1 VNGAGPHILRG
12 DHKPTGAIFI
22 DTFKG
27 FLLGRAELGTL
38 RALLREVVFVKMR
51 VVSKSEALAL
61 AGGIGL
67 LLLSACAPREMAGT
81 ARKPAGSGEDA
92 AAKRHIEGSRDTV
105 STHGESYNLEE
116 EMPEKAPQKPA
127 QLIGRLEPVKPDT
140 ITVQD
145 IAADETPKQRY
156 DIGYRIQVFA
166 SSDRA
171 AAEKVRERVVAETRL
186 PAYIEYE
193 DSLYKVRV
201 GDFTERKDAAQARV
215 KFAGAYPGSW
225 IVRTTIRK

>member
-1 VNGAGPHILRG
+1 
-12 DHKPTGAIFI
+12 
-22 DTFKG
+22 
-27 FLLGRAELGTL
+27 
-38 RALLREVVFVKMR
+38 VKMR
-51 VVSKSEALAL
+51 VVSKSEVLAL
-61 AGGIGL
+61 ACGIGL
-67 LLLSACAPREMAGT
+67 LLSGACAPREMAGT

-92 AAKRHIEGSRDTV
+92 AARRHTEASRDTV
-105 STHGESYNLEE
+105 SSRGASYNLEE

-127 QLIGRLEPVKPDT
+127 QLVGRLEPVKPDT
-140 ITVQD
+140 FIVQD
-145 IAADETPKQRY
+145 IAAEETPKQRY

-171 AAEKVRERVVAETRL
+171 AAERVRERVVAETRL

-201 GDFTERKDAAQARV
+201 GDFAERKDAAEARV